1 MLLQC
6 LYPDQ
11 VTQVWPEIREHVAK
25 AVAPI
30 GDPDRVDLLLKAAVD
45 GRLQVI
51 CATDQRGLVAVLTT
65 FVHIDLITEKKT
77 YIIYTLTTLLQPTK
91 EEWLMGLE
99 GLRGI
104 AKQSNCVEIYA
115 YTKLRSL
122 LNFEGV
128 SNTGYTIIK
137 L

>member
-11 VTQVWPEIREHVAK
+11 AAQVWPEIREYVAR
-25 AVAPI
+25 AVAPV

-45 GRLQVI
+45 GRLQII
-51 CATDQRGLVAVLTT
+51 CATDQRGLVAVITA
-65 FVHIDLITEKKT
+65 FVNTDLITEKKT
-77 YIIYTLTTLLQPTK
+77 YIVYTLATLLQPTR

-99 GLRGI
+99 SLRKI
-104 AKQSNCVEIYA
+104 AKQSGCSEIYA

-122 LNFEGV
+122 LNFESV
-128 SNTGYTIIK
+128 SDTGYTIIK